1 MNWDNFAAGFEHF
14 WNQPVP
20 IIGFTVG
27 TVIIGIIVI
36 LAKTS
41 IGKKALNKMKEM
53 FEDLKDKLHTA
64 ITLFK
69 EYKENRDAEFE
80 KMKQHYEQRIKDL
93 TEESE
98 AKIAKLEEKQSK
110 MESFLL
116 DIAMNNPNIRVK
128 KALEEYKDGE
138 E

>member
-64 ITLFK
+64 IIIFN